1 MPAPAGRWQ
10 VGRLFPF
17 KWIHGERENVEQ
29 SELARLAGEKLAARF
44 SPERL
49 EIIDD
54 SGRHAGHK
62 SAGGGGH
69 LRVLIVA
76 SDFEG
81 MNTLQ
86 RHRAVYDALGEE
98 MRSGRLHAL
107 AITAA
112 APGEPVP
119 A

>member
-1 MPAPAGRWQ
+1 MA
-10 VGRLFPF
+10 
-17 KWIHGERENVEQ
+17 Q
-29 SELARLAGEKLAARF
+29 SELAALADRKLRERF
-44 SPERL
+44 SPQRL

-76 SDFEG
+76 DAFSG

-107 AITAA
+107 AINAA
-112 APGEPVP
+112 APGE
-119 A
+119 